1 MLATWFLP
9 TVLMLGK
16 GRAVLKVL
24 EWKFSTKVPFLIIMF
39 LGVLILEVIGCAA
52 SVMERT
58 IRPGDIAWI
67 QNGQTTREQVIGK
80 FGEPNFAFST
90 TGDFGTGAGEYVE
103 YRQPTPVGNSS
114 AGGLSLEVRPR
125 GGRTAQVYQQP
136 LESTVRSPEAGPAFW
151 VLYDGQGVVKASGFE
166 SSPRSVLLVSALW

>member
-1 MLATWFLP
+1 MGKMLYCLLA
-9 TVLMLGK
+9 
-16 GRAVLKVL
+16 
-24 EWKFSTKVPFLIIMF
+24 
-39 LGVLILEVIGCAA
+39 GVLILEVIGCAA

-58 IRPGDIAWI
+58 IRPEDTAWI
-67 QNGQTTREQVIGK
+67 QNGQTTREQVITK
-80 FGEPNFAFST
+80 FGVPNLVAT
-90 TGDFGTGAGEYVE
+90 KTGDFGAGAGEYVE
-103 YRQPTPVGNSS
+103 YRQPTPVGHSS